1 LRVSLIA
8 VRSHDSY
15 GLGARLDHLAEGR
28 RPWLL
33 LLLLSLALYLPGLA
47 SLPPVDRDEARYI
60 QATRQMLETGDF
72 LRIRFQDEARNKK
85 PAGIYWLQAAA
96 VESLSRAGATAVWPY
111 RLVSVLGATGAVLLA
126 FLFGQQ
132 IFDRRTALLAAGLLA
147 GCVDLVFEAHVAT
160 TDAVLLATAIAAEG
174 ALAVAYLAQRR
185 GERFGPGAAAVFWI
199 AQAAAILVKGP
210 VVPAFSLLTVLALVI
225 ADRRGAWVK
234 ALRPL
239 WGLPLALV
247 LVLPWLVA
255 IELATQGQFLNEAV
269 GHDLLGKVA
278 GAQEAHG
285 APPGY
290 YLALLPVTFWPGTL
304 FLGFGAVWA
313 WRNRRLPAARFLLA
327 WAIPS
332 WILLE
337 AVPTKLPHYVV
348 PLYPALALLAAK
360 GLIAAAE
367 EGMAV
372 PRRWGQWLPAVLWGL
387 VGLALAGA
395 LVMLPLG
402 FGRRASFGAA
412 IAAAAVLAALWH
424 FLWQERARASLAN
437 AGVALATGLLVLVP
451 GFALVLP
458 QISAIWLSR
467 SAAFLVSTERLPDE
481 TVVSTGYTEPS
492 LVFLLGTKT
501 QLLAPAE
508 AVAALVGGKAKLAL
522 VADRQETDFEAALKT
537 TGRQVRPFG
546 AVRGFDYSNGRWL
559 TLRLYRLAPAGP

>member
-1 LRVSLIA
+1 MRVSLLA

-96 VESLSRAGATAVWPY
+96 VEVLSKAGATTVWPY
-111 RLVSVLGATGAVLLA
+111 RLVSVLGATGAVLLT

-132 IFDRRTALLAAGLLA
+132 IFDRRTALVAAGLLA
-147 GCVDLVFEAHVAT
+147 GCLDLVFEAHIAT
-160 TDAVLLATAIAAEG
+160 TDATLLATAVAAEG
-174 ALAVAYLAQRR
+174 SLAAAYLAQRR

-199 AQAAAILVKGP
+199 AQAAAILIKGP

-225 ADRRGAWVK
+225 ADRRAAWLK

-348 PLYPALALLAAK
+348 PLYPALALLVAK

-367 EGMAV
+367 EGMVV
-372 PRRWGQWLPAVLWGL
+372 PRRWVAWLPAALWTL
-387 VGLALAGA
+387 VGAALAAALVALPLALSG
-395 LVMLPLG
+395 
-402 FGRRASFGAA
+402 RASFGAA

-424 FLWQERARASLAN
+424 LLWHERARASLAN
-437 AGVALATGLLVLVP
+437 AAVALAAGLLVLVP

-458 QISAIWLSR
+458 HVGAIWLSR
-467 SAAFLVSTERLPDE
+467 SAAALVRTERLPDE
-481 TVVSTGYTEPS
+481 TVISTGYTEPS
-492 LVFLLGTKT
+492 LVFLLGTDTK
-501 QLLAPAE
+501 LLAPAE
-508 AVAALVGGKAKLAL
+508 AAAALVGGKAKLAL
-522 VADRQETDFEAALKT
+522 VADRQEADFETALKT
-537 TGRQVRPFG
+537 AGRAVRPFG
-546 AVRGFDYSNGRWL
+546 AVRGFDYSNGRWM

>member
-1 LRVSLIA
+1 M
-8 VRSHDSY
+8 RSHDSY
-15 GLGARLDHLAEGR
+15 GLGAQLDHLAEGR

-72 LRIRFQDEARNKK
+72 LRIRYQDEARNKK
-85 PAGIYWLQAAA
+85 PAGVYWLQAAA
-96 VESLSRAGATAVWPY
+96 VGALSKASSTAVWPY
-111 RLVSVLGATGAVLLA
+111 RLVSMLGAIGAVLLT

-132 IFDRRTALLAAGLLA
+132 IFDRRTALVGAGLLA
-147 GCVDLVFEAHVAT
+147 GCLDLVFEAHVAT
-160 TDAVLLATAIAAEG
+160 TDAVLLATAVAAQG
-174 ALAVAYLAQRR
+174 ALASAYLMPRR
-185 GERFGPGAAAVFWI
+185 GDRFGPGLAALFWI
-199 AQAAAILVKGP
+199 AQALAILIKGP

-225 ADRRGAWVK
+225 ADRRGAWLK

-239 WGLPLALV
+239 WGVPLMLV
-247 LVLPWLVA
+247 IVLPWLVA
-255 IELATQGQFLNEAV
+255 IEIATQGQFLNEAV

-327 WAIPS
+327 WTIPS

-372 PRRWGQWLPAVLWGL
+372 RRWASWLPAALWAL
-387 VGLALAGA
+387 VGLALAGG
-395 LVMLPLG
+395 LVAMPLLLG
-402 FGRRASFGAA
+402 HRASFGSG
-412 IAAAAVLAALWH
+412 IGAAAVLAAAWH
-424 FLWQERARASLAN
+424 FLGRERARASLAN
-437 AGVALATGLLVLVP
+437 AGVAMIAGLLVMATA
-451 GFALVLP
+451 FALVLP
-458 QISAIWLSR
+458 DVNAIWLSR
-467 SAAFLVSTERLPDE
+467 SAAYLVATERLPDE
-481 TVVSTGYTEPS
+481 RVVSTGYTEPS
-492 LVFLLGTKT
+492 LVFLLGTDTK
-501 QLLAPAE
+501 LLAPAQ
-508 AVAALVGGKAKLAL
+508 AAAALIDGQAKLAL
-522 VADRQETDFEAALKT
+522 VADRQEPDFAAALKASGR
-537 TGRQVRPFG
+537 TGHPFG
-546 AVRGFDYSNGRWL
+546 AVRGFDYSNGRWM
-559 TLRLYRLAPAGP
+559 TLRLYRLAPAAP